1 MLCGLEVSDFGGVW
15 LSDFGVPV
23 DSRRIYSGRI
33 LGLRVDSVRL
43 SGERVFRREVVEH
56 PGAVAVL
63 PFLDDGKVLL
73 IRQFRYAVGEV
84 LLEIPAGTLEK
95 GEDPPECARRELI
108 EETGYEAGVLELL
121 FSCFLAPGYSTE
133 RIHIFVASKLRKVG
147 SRPEIDEEIELE
159 PADLQTAEVMIGD
172 GRIVDAK
179 TISAISYYL
188 LSRSLK
194 R

>member
-1 MLCGLEVSDFGGVW
+1 MLYGLEVSDFGGVR

-56 PGAVAVL
+56 PGAVAML

-95 GEDPPECARRELI
+95 GEDPLECARRELI

-147 SRPEIDEEIELE
+147 SRPEIDEAIELE
-159 PADLQTAEVMIGD
+159 PADLQTAEVMIDD

>member
-1 MLCGLEVSDFGGVW
+1 M
-15 LSDFGVPV
+15 SDFGVPV

-43 SGERVFRREVVEH
+43 SGESVFRREVVEH
-56 PGAVAVL
+56 PGAVAML
-63 PFLDDGKVLL
+63 PFLDDGRVLL
-73 IRQFRYAVGEV
+73 IRQFRYAVGEF

-95 GEDPPECARRELI
+95 GEDPLECARRELI

-159 PADLQTAEVMIGD
+159 PADLQTAEVMISD